1 MSVMAV
7 NQFLTP
13 PSKALVTAIFN
24 GISLL
29 FIKQPRVM
37 INYRGTHH
45 ESDLFPVFCSRMIRR
60 MLTPIAFPPTPEDH
74 ALEPSRARKTCSR
87 SCLGA
92 K

>member
-1 MSVMAV
+1 MSIMAV

-13 PSKALVTAIFN
+13 PPKVLVTAIFN
-24 GISLL
+24 DFSLL

-45 ESDLFPVFCSRMIRR
+45 ESDLFPVFCSRMIRQ
-60 MLTPIAFPPTPEDH
+60 MLTPIAFLLLPENR